1 MLLLL
6 LLLLLLAP
14 VSCSC
19 LLLTAAAIAAGT
31 PRLLQLL
38 LLRVTASDIA
48 WPGPSMSSNVLSVVS
63 TIALE
68 SRSPTGI
75 TASCRRE
82 SEHTVT
88 NGNADGAVVAL
99 YMLADM
105 FTYITYMGAPFTGT
119 PLPTHRYIDSAT

>member
-6 LLLLLLAP
+6 LSLLLPLLEP
-14 VSCSC
+14 DSCSC

-31 PRLLQLL
+31 PRLLQLLL

-75 TASCRRE
+75 TASCE
-82 SEHTVT
+82 QPHQT
-88 NGNADGAVVAL
+88 L
-99 YMLADM
+99 
-105 FTYITYMGAPFTGT
+105 
-119 PLPTHRYIDSAT
+119 RYDQHC